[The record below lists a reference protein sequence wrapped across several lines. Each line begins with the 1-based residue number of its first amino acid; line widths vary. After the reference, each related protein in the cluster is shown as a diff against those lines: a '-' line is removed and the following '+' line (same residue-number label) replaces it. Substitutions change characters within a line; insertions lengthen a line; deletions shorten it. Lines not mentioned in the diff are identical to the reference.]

1 MKEHYLALAQKATN
15 CVVCSGLVL
24 ECRVEKKTFQSQTIR
39 NGDY

>member
-24 ECRVEKKTFQSQTIR
+24 ECRVEKTFQSQTIR